1 MRWDGTKWR
10 SAGSGTDGH
19 SFYLPQNNLVFG
31 EWSPNTGRIAA
42 NEIAE
47 LSFTGDHSIVHDRRN
62 SSWRV
67 YFYCSITPTFSQT
80 RTMVIIK

>member
-19 SFYLPQNNLVFG
+19 SFYLLQNNLVFG

-47 LSFTGDHSIVHDRRN
+47 LSFTGEHSIVYE
-62 SSWRV
+62 SSNLSSSV
-67 YFYCSITPTFSQT
+67 YFYCSTTPTFSQT